1 MRANIS
7 TEGRD
12 TTSTFS
18 KISTGTYSRIGN
30 HITKSDMSFLICT
43 RKKVTDKK
51 PRQYLIIKRPV
62 TRWIS
67 SIYPTLIYGT
77 YNFDFKDIKYKL
89 KLKHYE
95 AIITLRS

>member
-43 RKKVTDKK
+43 RKKVTDQKAEK
-51 PRQYLIIKRPV
+51 FLLVKRPV
-62 TRWIS
+62 KRYIS
-67 SIYPTLIYGT
+67 SLFSTLIPGS
-77 YNFDFKDIKYKL
+77 YNFDFKDVKYML
-89 KLKHYE
+89 KLKRIE
-95 AIITLRS
+95 AIITLRT